1 MVYDQASRSQNT
13 SQIDL
18 CSTMGGGGGGAID
31 PLSSPPRPT
40 ALQRYIPCTLERVVA
55 VEMFEI
61 FVTGHYSSLV
71 GKFGDSFGGVANV
84 SCYCMHTKMQKQYQP
99 L

>member
-1 MVYDQASRSQNT
+1 MLYL
-13 SQIDL
+13 IEK
-18 CSTMGGGGGGAID
+18 G
-31 PLSSPPRPT
+31 
-40 ALQRYIPCTLERVVA
+40 VVA
-55 VEMFEI
+55 VAGMFEI

>member
-1 MVYDQASRSQNT
+1 MIY
-13 SQIDL
+13 
-18 CSTMGGGGGGAID
+18 GGRGGAID
-31 PLSSPPRPT
+31 PLPVPPIPT
-40 ALQRYIPCTLERVVA
+40 ALQIYIPCTLERVVA

-84 SCYCMHTKMQKQYQP
+84 SCHCMHTKNFWGRP
-99 L
+99 